1 VNDEWQNAA
10 LNYAMQNVASVGTT
24 AEIGEALGVTAKA

>member
-10 LNYAMQNVASVGTT
+10 LNYAMQNVAVV
-24 AEIGEALGVTAKA
+24 APCEEIAKALGG